1 MEKPSGLRA
10 VFTLRREELPFALLM
25 FGYFFLVITSFWIL
39 KPVKKNLFIGFYDQ
53 SGLSLL
59 GAHLDAAQAELI
71 AKVLNM
77 VVAFLAVVVFS
88 ALSERLR
95 RQRLTLV
102 FSGFF
107 LLSYAGYA
115 LLLDSPG
122 HLTVWSF
129 YLFGD
134 LFSTLMVAT
143 FFAFL
148 NDSVKPD
155 ESKRSYGL
163 VGLGGVSGGVFGTT
177 VVHELIGTLPSAQWM
192 LVCAG
197 LLVMIGALA
206 VAAGRIVDRNPP
218 PEQPRSDDVAPDSNG
233 TPGGIRTPDP
243 QVRSLMLYPAELPA
257 RARIER
263 WIPEAGGVRQ
273 PGATEAQRRSR
284 SARSGPIRPA

>member
-39 KPVKKNLFIGFYDQ
+39 KPVKKTLFIGFYDQ

-148 NDSVKPD
+148 NDSGL
-155 ESKRSYGL
+155 KRVEFLPFNPSSAAKY
-163 VGLGGVSGGVFGTT
+163 
-177 VVHELIGTLPSAQWM
+177 EWIGRPFENAGERQDAARFAEIALRARE
-192 LVCAG
+192 AG
-197 LLVMIGALA
+197 LA
-206 VAAGRIVDRNPP
+206 VF
-218 PEQPRSDDVAPDSNG
+218 
-233 TPGGIRTPDP
+233 
-243 QVRSLMLYPAELPA
+243 
-257 RARIER
+257 
-263 WIPEAGGVRQ
+263 
-273 PGATEAQRRSR
+273 
-284 SARSGPIRPA
+284 